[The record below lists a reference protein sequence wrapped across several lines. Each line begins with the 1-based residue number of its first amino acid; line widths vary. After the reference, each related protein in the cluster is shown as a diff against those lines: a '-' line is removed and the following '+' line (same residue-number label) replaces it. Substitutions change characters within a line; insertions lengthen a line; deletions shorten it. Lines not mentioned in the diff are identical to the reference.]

1 MKSVD
6 YLNWSLLVFH
16 ELDSTYESSK
26 QLDILLESFTTSF
39 VDNETDFKRVYI
51 SNKTLSGIIL
61 NSNENLEELVKFVRK
76 TNPKIPIVVLTENGS
91 SNIPLQILNSINLV
105 INIFEDSISFLA
117 GQIEL
122 EIERYLE
129 AIKPV
134 FFGKLMDYTQKFKY
148 PWHTPGHAGG
158 LMFMTNPIGKMM
170 FDFYGENTL
179 RSDLSI
185 SVPEL
190 GSLLD
195 DEGPVKDA
203 ESNSARVFSADKT
216 YYILNGTSS
225 VNQVIWKGRVTK
237 DNLAF
242 VDRNCHKSLNY
253 GMVITEAIP
262 MYMIPRRNSLGII
275 GPVKLNEFTKEYINK
290 IIEDNSKL
298 TDEQKKQKIKMS
310 ALTNS
315 TYDGLCYNVNKI
327 KETLNNNVEN
337 LHFDEAWYAYAKFHP
352 IYKDHYAM
360 TESDNFIEHPPIFAS
375 HSTHKLL
382 GAFSQA
388 SMLHVKDG
396 TKDKVDFV
404 VFDEAYLMY
413 GSTSPQYS
421 MIASLDVSTAM
432 MDFSG
437 KELMNETILN
447 AIHFRKRIAKLNKE
461 YASFNQWFFSL
472 WQPEK
477 VLYNGVLTN
486 FEDVPDK
493 YLLEN
498 QSCWTLD
505 TDNNWHGFNDI
516 EKNYVMLDPIKLTLK
531 CPGLK
536 VNGEYEDI
544 GIPASILSNYIID
557 RGVVNEKTDTYSLL
571 FLHSIGTTITKQE
584 ALIKV
589 LMDFKKDFDKNTPLV
604 EIFPDLVNSYP
615 EKYSNK
621 GLKDHCLDMHKYI
634 IESKLLE
641 LMDKAFQIIP
651 KQELTPAE
659 ASREVFRGNI
669 EHVPVKDCMNRVA
682 GVIVVPYPPG
692 IPVLMGGEKIDENS
706 KSILDFLLAR
716 EEFERVFPGY
726 FSDIHGVEA
735 FIDNDGVRR
744 FHTMVIKN

>member
-1 MKSVD
+1 
-6 YLNWSLLVFH
+6 
-16 ELDSTYESSK
+16 
-26 QLDILLESFTTSF
+26 
-39 VDNETDFKRVYI
+39 
-51 SNKTLSGIIL
+51 
-61 NSNENLEELVKFVRK
+61 
-76 TNPKIPIVVLTENGS
+76 
-91 SNIPLQILNSINLV
+91 
-105 INIFEDSISFLA
+105 
-117 GQIEL
+117 
-122 EIERYLE
+122 
-129 AIKPV
+129 
-134 FFGKLMDYTQKFKY
+134 MDYTQKFKY

-477 VLYNGVLTN
+477 VLYNGILTN

-505 TDNNWHGFNDI
+505 TDNNW
-516 EKNYVMLDPIKLTLK
+516 
-531 CPGLK
+531 
-536 VNGEYEDI
+536 
-544 GIPASILSNYIID
+544 
-557 RGVVNEKTDTYSLL
+557 
-571 FLHSIGTTITKQE
+571 
-584 ALIKV
+584 
-589 LMDFKKDFDKNTPLV
+589 
-604 EIFPDLVNSYP
+604 
-615 EKYSNK
+615 
-621 GLKDHCLDMHKYI
+621 
-634 IESKLLE
+634 
-641 LMDKAFQIIP
+641 
-651 KQELTPAE
+651 
-659 ASREVFRGNI
+659 
-669 EHVPVKDCMNRVA
+669 
-682 GVIVVPYPPG
+682 
-692 IPVLMGGEKIDENS
+692 
-706 KSILDFLLAR
+706 
-716 EEFERVFPGY
+716 
-726 FSDIHGVEA
+726 
-735 FIDNDGVRR
+735 
-744 FHTMVIKN
+744 

>member
-1 MKSVD
+1 MESIN
-6 YLNWSLLVFH
+6 YLDWSLLVLH
-16 ELDSTYESSK
+16 KLDSTYESSK
-26 QLDILLESFTTSF
+26 KIDDLLENFNTLF
-39 VDNETDFKRVYI
+39 VDNSTDFKRI
-51 SNKTLSGIIL
+51 FDSNKALSGIVL
-61 NSNENLEELVKFVRK
+61 DLDEDAEEIVKFVRE
-76 TNPKIPIVVLTENGS
+76 TNPKIPIFILTEEDS
-91 SNIPLQILNSINLV
+91 SKLSLQILKLV
-105 INIFEDSISFLA
+105 NIVMNVFEDSTSFLS
-117 GQIEL
+117 GQLEL
-122 EIERYLE
+122 EVEKYMSS
-129 AIKPV
+129 IKPI
-134 FFGKLMDYTQKFKY
+134 FFGKLMDYTHKFKY

-170 FDFYGENTL
+170 LDFYGENTL

-262 MYMIPRRNSLGII
+262 MYMIPRRNNLGII
-275 GPVKLNEFTKEYINK
+275 GPVKLEEFTKEYIDK
-290 IIEDNSKL
+290 IIQNNPKL
-298 TDEQKKQKIKMS
+298 TEEQKKQKIKMS

-327 KETLNNNVEN
+327 KEALNNNVEN

-352 IYKDHYAM
+352 IYKNHYAM

-432 MDFSG
+432 MDFCG
-437 KELMNETILN
+437 DKLMDETILN

-461 YASFNQWFFSL
+461 YASFNEWFFSL

-477 VLYNGVLTN
+477 VLYNGTLID

-493 YLLEN
+493 YLLEH
-498 QSCWTLD
+498 QECWTLD
-505 TDNNWHGFNDI
+505 SDNNWHGFNDI

-531 CPGLK
+531 CPGLNVSGK
-536 VNGEYEDI
+536 YDEI
-544 GIPASILSNYIID
+544 GIPATILSNYIID

-571 FLHSIGTTITKQE
+571 FLHSIGTTVTKQE

-589 LMDFKKDFDKNTPLV
+589 LMDFKKDFDNNTPLKD
-604 EIFPDLVNSYP
+604 IFPDLVSSYP
-615 EKYSNK
+615 EKYSTK
-621 GLKDHCLDMHKYI
+621 GLKDHCLDMHNYI
-634 IESKLLE
+634 KESKLLE
-641 LMDKAFQIIP
+641 LMDKAFQVIP

-669 EHVPVKDCMNRVA
+669 EHLPLKDCMNRTA

-692 IPVLMGGEKIDENS
+692 IPVLMGGERIDEAS
-706 KSILDFLLAR
+706 KSILNFLLAR

-726 FSDIHGVEA
+726 FSDIHGIEA
-735 FIDNDGVRR
+735 FNDEDGVRR

>member
-1 MKSVD
+1 MKSID

-26 QLDILLESFTTSF
+26 QLDTLLESFATSF
-39 VDNETDFKRVYI
+39 VDNKTDFKRVYS
-51 SNKTLSGIIL
+51 SNKALIGVVL
-61 NSNENLEELVKFVRK
+61 NSDENLEELVKFVRK
-76 TNPKIPIVVLTENGS
+76 TNPKIPIIVLTEKDS
-91 SNIPLQILNSINLV
+91 STIPLQVLNSINLV
-105 INIFEDSISFLA
+105 MNIFEDSIPFLT
-117 GQIEL
+117 GQL
-122 EIERYLE
+122 EIEFEKYIKS
-129 AIKPV
+129 IKPV
-134 FFGKLMDYTQKFKY
+134 FFGELMDYTQKFKY

-170 FDFYGENTL
+170 LDFYGENTL
-179 RSDLSI
+179 RADLSI

-203 ESNSARVFSADKT
+203 ENNSARVFSADKT

-275 GPVKLNEFTKEYINK
+275 GPVKLNEFTKEYIDTM
-290 IIEDNSKL
+290 IAENSKL
-298 TDEQKKQKIKMS
+298 TTEQKKQKIKMS

-352 IYKDHYAM
+352 IYKNHYAM

-437 KELMNETILN
+437 NELMDETILN
-447 AIHFRKRIAKLNKE
+447 AIHFRKRIAQLNKE
-461 YASFNQWFFSL
+461 
-472 WQPEK
+472 
-477 VLYNGVLTN
+477 
-486 FEDVPDK
+486 
-493 YLLEN
+493 
-498 QSCWTLD
+498 
-505 TDNNWHGFNDI
+505 
-516 EKNYVMLDPIKLTLK
+516 
-531 CPGLK
+531 
-536 VNGEYEDI
+536 
-544 GIPASILSNYIID
+544 
-557 RGVVNEKTDTYSLL
+557 
-571 FLHSIGTTITKQE
+571 
-584 ALIKV
+584 
-589 LMDFKKDFDKNTPLV
+589 
-604 EIFPDLVNSYP
+604 
-615 EKYSNK
+615 
-621 GLKDHCLDMHKYI
+621 
-634 IESKLLE
+634 
-641 LMDKAFQIIP
+641 
-651 KQELTPAE
+651 
-659 ASREVFRGNI
+659 
-669 EHVPVKDCMNRVA
+669 
-682 GVIVVPYPPG
+682 
-692 IPVLMGGEKIDENS
+692 
-706 KSILDFLLAR
+706 
-716 EEFERVFPGY
+716 
-726 FSDIHGVEA
+726 
-735 FIDNDGVRR
+735 
-744 FHTMVIKN
+744 

>member
-1 MKSVD
+1 MRENNC
-6 YLNWSLLVFH
+6 LNWPLLVYYQ
-16 ELDSTYESSK
+16 LDSTNELSK
-26 QLDILLESFTTSF
+26 QLETLLEDDDCIY
-39 VDNETDFKRVYI
+39 VDHETDFKRVFK
-51 SNKTLSGIIL
+51 SNKGLSAIVIEI
-61 NSNENLEELVKFVRK
+61 SDDYEELVSFIRK
-76 TNPKIPIVVLTENGS
+76 SNPKIPIIAITEHDSYNLS
-91 SNIPLQILNSINLV
+91 FKALNMTTLIL
-105 INIFEDSISFLA
+105 NIFEDSIAFLK
-117 GQIEL
+117 GKISTSIE
-122 EIERYLE
+122 EYIKS
-129 AIKPV
+129 IKPL
-134 FFGKLMDYTQKFKY
+134 FFGKLMDYTKEYKY

-158 LMFMTNPIGKMM
+158 LMFLTNPIGKLM

-195 DEGPVKDA
+195 ASGPVKDA
-203 ESNSARVFSADKT
+203 EANSAKVFSADKT

-225 VNQVIWKGRVTK
+225 VNQVVWKGRVTK

-253 GMVITEAIP
+253 GMVISEAIP
-262 MYMIPRRNSLGII
+262 MYMIPRRNKLGII
-275 GPVKLNEFTKEYINK
+275 GPVKLEEFSKEYIENIIKNNK
-290 IIEDNSKL
+290 KL
-298 TDEQKKQKIKMS
+298 TEEQKTQKIKMS

-327 KETLNNNVEN
+327 KENLNSSVEN

-352 IYKDHYAM
+352 LYNGHYAM
-360 TESDNFIEHPPIFAS
+360 TDSDSKIEHPPIFAS

-382 GAFSQA
+382 GAFSQS

-421 MIASLDVSTAM
+421 MIASLDVSTSM
-432 MDFSG
+432 MDFCG
-437 KELMNETILN
+437 KELMDETILN
-447 AIHFRKRIAKLNKE
+447 AIHFRKRITELNKE
-461 YASFNQWFFSL
+461 YALLGDWFFSF

-477 VLYNGVLTN
+477 VYYNNDYTD
-486 FEDVPDK
+486 FEDVADDF
-493 YLLEN
+493 LLNN
-498 QSCWTLD
+498 QSAWTLS
-505 TDNNWHGFNDI
+505 TKNNWHGFDDI
-516 EKNYVMLDPIKLTLK
+516 EDNYIMLDPIKLTLK
-531 CPGLK
+531 CPGLDAHG
-536 VNGEYEDI
+536 NYEEI

-557 RGVVNEKTDTYSLL
+557 KGVVNEKTDTYSLL

-589 LMDFKKDFDKNTPLV
+589 LLDFKKDFDSNRPLIEV
-604 EIFPDLVNSYP
+604 FPELVNSYP
-615 EKYSNK
+615 EKYSNI
-621 GLKDHCLDMHKYI
+621 GLKEHCLEMHKYI
-634 IESKLLE
+634 MDSKLLE
-641 LMDKAFQIIP
+641 LMDKAFETIP
-651 KQELTPAE
+651 KQELTPSE

-669 EHVPVKDCMNRVA
+669 EHVALKDCMNRVA

-692 IPVLMGGEKIDENS
+692 IPVLMGGEKIDESS

-735 FIDNDGVRR
+735 FYDKDGVRR

>member
-1 MKSVD
+1 S
-6 YLNWSLLVFH
+6 
-16 ELDSTYESSK
+16 
-26 QLDILLESFTTSF
+26 
-39 VDNETDFKRVYI
+39 
-51 SNKTLSGIIL
+51 
-61 NSNENLEELVKFVRK
+61 
-76 TNPKIPIVVLTENGS
+76 
-91 SNIPLQILNSINLV
+91 
-105 INIFEDSISFLA
+105 
-117 GQIEL
+117 
-122 EIERYLE
+122 
-129 AIKPV
+129 IKPI
-134 FFGKLMDYTQKFKY
+134 FFGELMDYTQKFKY

-170 FDFYGENTL
+170 LDFYGENTL
-179 RSDLSI
+179 RADLSI

-203 ESNSARVFSADKT
+203 ENNSARVFSADKT

-275 GPVKLNEFTKEYINK
+275 GPVKLNEFTKEYIDTM
-290 IIEDNSKL
+290 ITENSKL
-298 TDEQKKQKIKMS
+298 TAEQKKQKIKMS

-352 IYKDHYAM
+352 IYKNHYAM

-437 KELMNETILN
+437 KELMDETILN
-447 AIHFRKRIAKLNKE
+447 AIHFRKRIAQLNKE

-477 VLYNGVLTN
+477 VSYNGVLTN

-498 QSCWTLD
+498 QNCWTLD
-505 TDNNWHGFNDI
+505 SSNNWHGFNDI
-516 EKNYVMLDPIKLTLK
+516 EKDYVMLDPIKLTLK
-531 CPGLK
+531 CPGL
-536 VNGEYEDI
+536 NIDGNYEEI

-557 RGVVNEKTDTYSLL
+557 KGVVNEKTDTYSLL

-589 LMDFKKDFDKNTPLV
+589 LMDFKKDFDKNTPLI
-604 EIFPDLVNSYP
+604 EIFPELVNSYP
-615 EKYSNK
+615 EKYSTK
-621 GLKDHCLDMHKYI
+621 GLKDH
-634 IESKLLE
+634 
-641 LMDKAFQIIP
+641 
-651 KQELTPAE
+651 
-659 ASREVFRGNI
+659 
-669 EHVPVKDCMNRVA
+669 
-682 GVIVVPYPPG
+682 
-692 IPVLMGGEKIDENS
+692 
-706 KSILDFLLAR
+706 
-716 EEFERVFPGY
+716 
-726 FSDIHGVEA
+726 
-735 FIDNDGVRR
+735 
-744 FHTMVIKN
+744 